1 MNLRA
6 PGEEHQLGNRFGLVA
21 LVLPVGI
28 EHPFMRLYEV
38 RRRMLELKGSYQALA
53 AFGILSVVGMCPQ
66 PVQQQVLSMLSDKG
80 TAVMTNVPGPQQPLY
95 LAGAKLS
102 QQMVWV
108 PQSGNVGMGV
118 SILSYNDGVQ
128 FGLMTD
134 KKFVPDPHAIV
145 NRFAP
150 EFEKLVLTLLLDPP
164 EQGNAE
170 PAAAPAVGKKRRSRR
185 TQAAA

>member
-1 MNLRA
+1 
-6 PGEEHQLGNRFGLVA
+6 
-21 LVLPVGI
+21 
-28 EHPFMRLYEV
+28 
-38 RRRMLELKGSYQALA
+38 
-53 AFGILSVVGMCPQ
+53 
-66 PVQQQVLSMLSDKG
+66 MLSDKG

-134 KKFVPDPHAIV
+134 KKFVPDPHSIV
-145 NRFAP
+145 IRFAP

-164 EQGNAE
+164 EQE
-170 PAAAPAVGKKRRSRR
+170 PAAPAVKKRRSRR